1 MIKKKVDKTCTQY
14 WKKDWK
20 YVSMAGTPNFGH
32 LSASILILKNLAHDK
47 IFLFKFLTISK
58 CVLGLDSCSW
68 MIYGCPQCT
77 WRVTWALFHPN
88 FLSDVGMEHH
98 VTFSGSVSLLGNVVW
113 FMACQGCYDSS
124 LPRSNSLSPDRPGS
138 DQQLPGGQMGMV
150 AQRKQVLSPVPRSH
164 FFLFLQ
170 SPFGSDFKKTAFSC
184 DAPAFRMTSKRTR
197 KQSVLMLRPG

>member
-98 VTFSGSVSLLGNVVW
+98 VTFSCSVSLLGNVVW
-113 FMACQGCYDSS
+113 FMACQGCCDSS
-124 LPRSNSLSPDRPGS
+124 LPRSNASVSWQTRQWPATIGRPNG
-138 DQQLPGGQMGMV
+138 DGRP
-150 AQRKQVLSPVPRSH
+150 KET
-164 FFLFLQ
+164 
-170 SPFGSDFKKTAFSC
+170 SPFTSTSFSFFPFSSIPLWLRLQEDRVQLWC
-184 DAPAFRMTSKRTR
+184 TS
-197 KQSVLMLRPG
+197 V